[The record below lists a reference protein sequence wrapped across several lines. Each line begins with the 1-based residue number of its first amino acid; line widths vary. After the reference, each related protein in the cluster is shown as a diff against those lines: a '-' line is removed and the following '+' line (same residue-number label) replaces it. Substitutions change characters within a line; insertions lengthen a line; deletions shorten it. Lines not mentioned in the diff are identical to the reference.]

1 MFKQAFLKL
10 NQRFVARRAIPLTFI
25 FLLVVFYDEFVYAV
39 GYSVL
44 PSLRADLGLSYV
56 QIGLLLGLPG
66 VVNTLIEPV
75 LMLLGDTPL
84 RKVLV
89 LGGGM
94 AMALAAFLVAGAQ
107 AFPLLLL
114 AEILSFPAS
123 GAFVT
128 LSQATLMDLHPGRE
142 GPMMARWSLS
152 GSLANFVAPLAMAG
166 GFALGLGWRWAYLC
180 LGVWGGLLAWAVAK
194 RPFPALMRSEQAQ
207 PGGTPGAAAVLGELL
222 RGLWDALRN
231 PSLLRWI
238 VLLDLSNLLLD
249 IFTGYAALYFTDVA
263 GLGETQVALVL
274 GLMMLGGLAAD
285 AIVIPLLEKFN
296 GRLIVRLSAAV
307 VIPLYVAFLLVPWP
321 SAKIVLVL
329 LVKLCTLGWYS
340 VMEGESFAAVPGRSG
355 TVKAI
360 GSLSG
365 LLVGALIGFL
375 GWFAE
380 QAGLQA
386 MMWLLLAGPLALLLF
401 VPRPVVES

>member
-1 MFKQAFLKL
+1 MFKQTLLKL
-10 NQRFVARRAIPLTFI
+10 NQRFAVRGAIPLTFI

-39 GYSVL
+39 GYSAL
-44 PSLRADLGLSYV
+44 PSIRADLGLTYA

-66 VVNTLIEPV
+66 VINTFIEPA

-89 LGGGM
+89 LGGGVG
-94 AMALAAFLVAGAQ
+94 MALTAFLIAGAQ
-107 AFPLLLL
+107 AFPVLLL
-114 AEILSFPAS
+114 AEIATFPSS

-128 LSQATLMDLHPGRE
+128 LSQATLIDLNPGRE

-152 GSLANFVAPLAMAG
+152 GSLANLIAPLVMAG
-166 GFALGLGWRWAYLC
+166 GFALGWGWRWAYLC
-180 LGVWGGLLAWAVAK
+180 LGVWGALLVWVVG
-194 RPFPALMRSEQAQ
+194 RHPASRLVEKLPQNVPSMLR
-207 PGGTPGAAAVLGELL
+207 ELL
-222 RGLWDALRN
+222 QGLWEALRN
-231 PSLLRWI
+231 VKLLRWI
-238 VLLDLSNLLLD
+238 VLLDLSDLLLD
-249 IFTGYAALYFTDVA
+249 IFTGYAALYFADVA

-274 GLMMLGGLAAD
+274 SLMMLAGLASD
-285 AIVIPLLEKFN
+285 LIVIPLLEKFN
-296 GRLIVRLSAAV
+296 GRTIVHWSAAV
-307 VIPLYVAFLLVPWP
+307 VIPFYVAFLLVPWP
-321 SAKIVLVL
+321 VVKIVLVL

-340 VMEGESFAAVPGRSG
+340 VMEGEAFAAAPGRSG

-380 QAGLQA
+380 RFGLQP

-401 VPRPVVES
+401 VPRPVVE